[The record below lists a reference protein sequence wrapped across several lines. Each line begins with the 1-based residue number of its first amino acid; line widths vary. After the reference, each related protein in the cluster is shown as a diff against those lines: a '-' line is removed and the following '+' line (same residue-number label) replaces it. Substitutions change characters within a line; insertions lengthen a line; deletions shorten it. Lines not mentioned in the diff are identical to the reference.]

1 MSMSSLAEG
10 VCGICNIRCYQRDL
24 RRVPLNKMPSIELP
38 KTPEDLCSVV
48 PCIQRTQNLH
58 SNEKYNINNDVDLAM
73 VESEA
78 AATAQSA
85 IKGNCISFPQ
95 DVVNIAATLPLEH
108 PSYAF
113 PYGCGSIEDG
123 SRPVKIDFRE
133 RLRYLLSFGDCRF
146 EEHYSFI
153 FVVFNIL
160 QHRTACFHAHLMT
173 LIRYFQQS
181 AQLLESLSSA
191 DIATA
196 LVNISKGTYSN
207 IADQRINTL
216 MKHIRGVLWY
226 YVDYDRKNAATGAE
240 LPIQETERVEK
251 EVIPTCLPTPNS
263 THDDFQRIFRNDVVR
278 IVETSNIHRHSANCY
293 KYSKA
298 NPDGLKT
305 CRMRVPRALVE
316 NSHIDVSTGQI
327 TMRRSYPWI
336 NNFNEWLINA
346 CRCNMDIK
354 FIWTG
359 SDAKALVYYITVY
372 VTKSSLAFYDMFA
385 LAQQEI
391 KSIEQQH
398 MGLKMLLKNR
408 ANSCYAVLRYDYF
421 TSSSF
426 WCSSGIV
433 SSELWRSLHYAHI

>member
-78 AATAQSA
+78 
-85 IKGNCISFPQ
+85 
-95 DVVNIAATLPLEH
+95 D
-108 PSYAF
+108 
-113 PYGCGSIEDG
+113 
-123 SRPVKIDFRE
+123 
-133 RLRYLLSFGDCRF
+133 
-146 EEHYSFI
+146 
-153 FVVFNIL
+153 
-160 QHRTACFHAHLMT
+160 
-173 LIRYFQQS
+173 
-181 AQLLESLSSA
+181 
-191 DIATA
+191 
-196 LVNISKGTYSN
+196 
-207 IADQRINTL
+207 
-216 MKHIRGVLWY
+216 
-226 YVDYDRKNAATGAE
+226 VDYDRKNAATGAE

>member
-85 IKGNCISFPQ
+85 IKGNCIAFPQ
-95 DVVNIAATLPLEH
+95 DMVNIAATLPLDAVLDVNGTNISSDDVAEH
-108 PSYAF
+108 LFDRMKFQTAEQTRGLTSERSIQKDTVYMIPRGNRPVNEYSNPNILLGILPALF
-113 PYGCGSIEDG
+113 PYGCGAIEDD
-123 SRPVKIDFRE
+123 SRSVQIDFRE
-133 RLRYLLSFGDCRF
+133 HLRYLIVFRNLRF
-146 EEHYSFI
+146 EEHCSFI

-226 YVDYDRKNAATGAE
+226 CRE
-240 LPIQETERVEK
+240 PR
-251 EVIPTCLPTPNS
+251 
-263 THDDFQRIFRNDVVR
+263 QRF
-278 IVETSNIHRHSANCY
+278 T
-293 KYSKA
+293 
-298 NPDGLKT
+298 
-305 CRMRVPRALVE
+305 
-316 NSHIDVSTGQI
+316 
-327 TMRRSYPWI
+327 
-336 NNFNEWLINA
+336 
-346 CRCNMDIK
+346 
-354 FIWTG
+354 
-359 SDAKALVYYITVY
+359 
-372 VTKSSLAFYDMFA
+372 SLAPSY
-385 LAQQEI
+385 LAQ
-391 KSIEQQH
+391 S
-398 MGLKMLLKNR
+398 
-408 ANSCYAVLRYDYF
+408 
-421 TSSSF
+421 
-426 WCSSGIV
+426 
-433 SSELWRSLHYAHI
+433 